1 MAYTIQKGDTLSK
14 IAKANGTTVD
24 ALAAAN
30 GIKNVN
36 RIQAGGKLTIPGS
49 TSNGVTLGNPSDGVS
64 LEPGAQADAAGAAP
78 AQAAANQALS
88 DRYIAQ
94 LQSLL
99 SAPAY
104 NAGAG
109 YSAAGNNYQSQM
121 NAIKEQYQQMAA
133 QQEAAARAEAEQNR
147 RQAYVNGRLSAN
159 RNNEQ
164 VASLGLGGNLYADPM
179 SGYSETSRIAAD
191 NNMRTN
197 INQVTLAEQNA
208 INQIALKLMEQ
219 NAGLDMQTA
228 QYLGSLE
235 LARLQ
240 AEQNAY
246 QNNISN
252 QLSVIGQLMGYDQ
265 FNRQQGFTE
274 EMQRAQLAID
284 QAQLALQQQAAQRRG
299 SGSRSSR
306 NALLIGDGLFGV
318 DGYGVTP
325 AGIKKPLTS
334 GIEKSGFTSMA
345 GTGTTANKPITS
357 NNMFGI
363 ATNIINSN
371 NPFYNAEAGIMG
383 KVVDSTKLKK

>member
-30 GIKNVN
+30 GIQNVN

-88 DRYIAQ
+88 DQYIAQ

-159 RNNEQ
+159 QNNEQ
-164 VASLGLGGNLYADPM
+164 VAALGLGGNLYADPM

-246 QNNISN
+246 QNSISN

-265 FNRQQGFTE
+265 FNRQQSFTE

-284 QAQLALQQQAAQRRG
+284 QAQLALQQQAAQRSR
-299 SGSRSSR
+299 SRSSR
-306 NALLIGDGLFGV
+306 NAMLLGDGLFGV
-318 DGYGVTP
+318 DGGGITP

-334 GIEKSGFTSMA
+334 GIEKSGLTSMA